1 MTARRARHV
10 MVLAAALLLGG
21 WLLAGTA
28 PADAHW
34 ADQAAAEIAV
44 TGTSARVTLTLPA
57 GLVAFADD
65 AHAGRLTNDEIR
77 AHREDLRRFLSAHLR
92 LSARLRTPAAEVRE
106 GVLTVQPFAGPPA
119 VAGPAGRA
127 PATHTTLALVYTW
140 PAPVDR
146 LTIRYD
152 LFPAGAS
159 TASCLATVLAD
170 GRVHNVAFTP
180 GHEDATIALGV
191 PAVWQTAGGFV
202 LMGIE
207 HILTGYDHMLFLL
220 SLLMVG
226 AAVPQLL
233 KIVTAFTAAHSI
245 TLSLAVLGI
254 VDLPS
259 RWVESAI
266 ALSITYVAA
275 ENVWRGRA
283 ALSSRWLVTFVFGL
297 VHGLGFASALTAL
310 HLPRVNL
317 AASLVGFNLGVE
329 IGQVSV
335 ILLAALALDLIRQH
349 AWAPVFRRSVSAAA
363 ALTGLVWFV
372 QRALMS

>member
-1 MTARRARHV
+1 MTRRNTRWIVLIAAV
-10 MVLAAALLLGG
+10 LLAPWLAAPP
-21 WLLAGTA
+21 A
-28 PADAHW
+28 PVEAHW

-44 TGTSARVTLTLPA
+44 TGASARVTLTLPA

-92 LSARLRTPAAEVRE
+92 LSARLRTPASEVRE
-106 GVLTVQPFAGPPA
+106 GVLAVQPFAGPPA
-119 VAGPAGRA
+119 MAGPAGLA

-146 LTIRYD
+146 LTIKYD
-152 LFPAGAS
+152 LFLPGAS
-159 TASCLATVLAD
+159 TASCLATILAD

-180 GHEDATIALGV
+180 GHEDATIALGA

-226 AAVPQLL
+226 ATLPQLL
-233 KIVTAFTAAHSI
+233 KIVTAFTVAHSI
-245 TLSLAVLGI
+245 TLSLAVLGF

-275 ENVWRGRA
+275 ENVWRGRG
-283 ALSSRWLVTFVFGL
+283 ALGSRWLVTFAFGL
-297 VHGLGFASALTAL
+297 VHGLGFASALTEL
-310 HLPRVNL
+310 HLPRANL
-317 AASLVGFNLGVE
+317 AVSLVGFNLGVE

-335 ILLAALALDLIRQH
+335 IVLAALALDLIRQH

-372 QRALMS
+372 QRALLTS

>member
-1 MTARRARHV
+1 MTRRNARWIALIAAV
-10 MVLAAALLLGG
+10 LLAPWLAAPP
-21 WLLAGTA
+21 A

-44 TGTSARVTLTLPA
+44 TGTSARVTLTLPT
-57 GLVAFADD
+57 GLVAFAAG

-92 LSARLRTPAAEVRE
+92 LYARLRTPPAEVRE
-106 GVLTVQPFAGPPA
+106 GVLAVQPFAGPPA
-119 VAGPAGRA
+119 MSGPAGLA

-140 PAPVDR
+140 PALVDR

-152 LFPAGAS
+152 LFLPGAS
-159 TASCLATVLAD
+159 TASCLATILAD

-180 GHEDATIALGV
+180 GHEDATIALGA

-226 AAVPQLL
+226 ATLPQLL
-233 KIVTAFTAAHSI
+233 KIVTAFTVAHSI
-245 TLSLAVLGI
+245 TLSLAVLGL

-275 ENVWRGRA
+275 ENVWRGRG
-283 ALSSRWLVTFVFGL
+283 ALGSRWLVTFGFGL
-297 VHGLGFASALTAL
+297 VHGLGFASALTEL
-310 HLPRVNL
+310 HLPRANL

-329 IGQVSV
+329 IGQVSL
-335 ILLAALALDLIRQH
+335 ILLATLALDAIRLYG
-349 AWAPVFRRSVSAAA
+349 WAPPFRRWVSAAA
-363 ALTGLVWFV
+363 ALTGFVWFV
-372 QRALMS
+372 QRVLGA